1 MCLTGIDCN
10 DHLMTLWL
18 VAPSTSASP
27 DTVVTGQGRRG
38 RSVGSP
44 WAYGGNVA
52 TSATVKPFR
61 DGGGSH
67 LGIDKCAG
75 GVSTQQGW
83 VM

>member
-1 MCLTGIDCN
+1 MCLTGIDYN

-52 TSATVKPFR
+52 TSDTVKAFR
-61 DGGGSH
+61 DGGGSR
-67 LGIDKCAG
+67 
-75 GVSTQQGW
+75 VSSSSSSYHGQ
-83 VM
+83 